1 MSIACHKRV
10 KVLRALAPRR
20 DDAAMTTIPASLHP
34 SSAAALLRTAEAHE
48 LAAVVLRRRNPTAAK
63 VHADAALGL
72 RAKASRRT

>member
-1 MSIACHKRV
+1 
-10 KVLRALAPRR
+10 
-20 DDAAMTTIPASLHP
+20 MTTIPAPLHP